1 MVIQNILRYNNE
13 YTKNQPKKKN
23 HKKHVSDF

>member
-23 HKKHVSDF
+23 HKKHVS